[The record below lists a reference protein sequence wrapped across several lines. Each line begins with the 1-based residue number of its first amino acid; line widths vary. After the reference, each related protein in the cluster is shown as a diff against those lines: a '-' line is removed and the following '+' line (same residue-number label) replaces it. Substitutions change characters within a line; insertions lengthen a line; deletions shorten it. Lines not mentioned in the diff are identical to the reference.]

1 MSGRPFIALQLHAM
15 FRRDTDEP
23 WRVILLG
30 LAFIAAVF
38 LPARYH
44 QWPLLGLGFVIAAAG
59 CFLAWRNRRAG
70 RRPQ

>member
-1 MSGRPFIALQLHAM
+1 MHPMSDREIL
-15 FRRDTDEP
+15 DEP
-23 WRVILLG
+23 FRVVLLG

-59 CFLAWRNRRAG
+59 CYLAWRKRRDAR

>member
-1 MSGRPFIALQLHAM
+1 VHDRSIL
-15 FRRDTDEP
+15 DDP
-23 WRVILLG
+23 WRIVLLG

-59 CFLAWRNRRAG
+59 AYLAWRKRRAARTS
-70 RRPQ
+70 RRPG